1 MLQNYILTTLR
12 NFRKYKIYSSINII
26 GLVIGI
32 TCSILIFLFIQNEL
46 SYDKFY
52 PEHEK
57 IYRLVDNLR
66 FEDNFKPSPILP
78 SPWSSVLKEEI
89 PEVEEVVRIDRA
101 WTKRVLSSGEK
112 KFFEDK
118 FVWVDKN
125 MISFFGY
132 NLIKGNPD
140 KALDAPFSIVISE
153 EKALKYFGSVD
164 VIGERLLFDN
174 QDYYN
179 ITGVVENSQLNT
191 HFRYD
196 FIASLNSHEES
207 RINSTWLYNYVKI
220 SEQADINQLNQ
231 KTASLFDN
239 KFPDK
244 YRNSQEF
251 KARFQHI
258 SDIHFASEMIYDFE
272 SNSSKD
278 SVYLYSTIAAL
289 ILIIACINFMNL
301 VTARFT
307 VRQREIGMRKVLGAG
322 KKQLIFQFLGESFIY
337 TLFSLIISVILI
349 EVLMPYYNNFIGR
362 PLAFNLFD
370 NTALLLFVIA
380 LTFFVGFFSGSY
392 PSFVLSRHKP
402 NQILKSGNSN
412 KNKGG
417 SINIRRTLVVFQ
429 FAVSIFLI
437 FSTMIVYEQL
447 SYMKNSDLGFS
458 KEQIVSIPLRPEMRE
473 KRNVLRSNL
482 INTAGIEDIAF
493 SSSLPGQIDITYL
506 LQVKTEFGDEN
517 SNNLLPVILCD
528 PSFVNVL
535 DFNLVDGRPFDPEIV
550 SDSSAM
556 ILNESAVKFLKLDN
570 PLGKEIEFGFN
581 NRKGKV
587 VGVVK
592 DFNLTSLHDNAG
604 PVILHTAPDAYLSR
618 MVVKLNAE
626 NIKETM
632 QQIEAGWSNV
642 TTEFPFEF
650 NFFDEIFDK
659 QYKDEEE
666 SEKRFFVFTIVA
678 IIISCL
684 GLLGLI
690 SFSAEQKTKE
700 IGIRKVLGATLS
712 SIVVFILS
720 EFFKLIIIANLIT
733 LPLAYYLANEWLQS
747 FAYRISLG
755 PEAFLAAAFLSLL
768 IALASVSF
776 LTIKAASANPIKS
789 IKYE

>member
-12 NFRKYKIYSSINII
+12 NFSKYKVYSSINII

-32 TCSILIFLFIQNEL
+32 TSSILIFLFVQNEL

-52 PEHEK
+52 PDHEK
-57 IYRLVDNLR
+57 IYRLIDNLR

-78 SPWSSVLKEEI
+78 SPWSHVLMDEI

-101 WTKRVLSSGEK
+101 WTKRVLSSDNK

-118 FVWVDKN
+118 FFWVDKN
-125 MISFFGY
+125 MINFFGY
-132 NLIKGNPD
+132 KLINGNPD
-140 KALDAPFSIVISE
+140 NVLEAPYSMVITK
-153 EKALKYFGSVD
+153 EKAIKYFGSVD
-164 VIGERLLFDN
+164 VIGEKLQLDN
-174 QDYYN
+174 ADYYN
-179 ITGVVENSQLNT
+179 ITGVIENSP
-191 HFRYD
+191 
-196 FIASLNSHEES
+196 LNSHFKFDFLASLSTREEDQL
-207 RINSTWLYNYVKI
+207 NNTWLYNYVKI
-220 SEQADINQLNQ
+220 SDKVNINELNQ
-231 KTASLFDN
+231 KTASLFDS
-239 KFPDK
+239 KFPDQ

-251 KARFQHI
+251 KARFQQV
-258 SDIHFASEMIYDFE
+258 SDIHFASELIYDFE
-272 SNSSKD
+272 SNASKEA
-278 SVYLYSTIAAL
+278 VYLYSTIAAL

-301 VTARFT
+301 VTARFS

-322 KKQLIFQFLGESFIY
+322 KNQLIFQFLGESFIY
-337 TLFSLIISVILI
+337 TLFSLIISIILI
-349 EVLMPYYNNFIGR
+349 ETVMPYYNNFIGR
-362 PLAFNLFD
+362 PLALNLID
-370 NTALLLFVIA
+370 NTALSLFIFS
-380 LTFFVGFFSGSY
+380 LTIFVGLFAGSY

-402 NQILKSGNSN
+402 NQVLKSNSTH
-412 KNKGG
+412 NKGG

-437 FSTMIVYEQL
+437 FATMIVYEQL
-447 SYMKNSDLGFS
+447 SYMKNSALGFS

-473 KRNVLRSNL
+473 NKNVLQSNL
-482 INTAGIEDIAF
+482 INTSGIEDIAF

-506 LQVKTEFGDEN
+506 MQVKTELSDEN

-528 PSFVNVL
+528 EDFVEAL
-535 DFNLVDGRPFDPEIV
+535 DFDLIDGRPFDKEIV

-570 PLGKEIEFGFN
+570 PLGKEIEFGFF

-592 DFNLTSLHDNAG
+592 DFHLTSLHDNAG
-604 PVILHTAPDAYLSR
+604 PVILHTAPDLYLSR
-618 MVVKLNAE
+618 MVVKLNTD

-632 QQIEAGWSNV
+632 QLIESGWNNITS
-642 TTEFPFEF
+642 EYPFEY
-650 NFFDEIFDK
+650 NFFDDIFDK

-678 IIISCL
+678 IVISCL

-700 IGIRKVLGATLS
+700 IGIRKVLGASLS
-712 SIVVFILS
+712 SIVVFILR
-720 EFFKLIIIANLIT
+720 EFFKLIVISNIIT
-733 LPLAYYLANEWLQS
+733 LPLAYYFANEWLQS

-755 PEAFLAAAFLSLL
+755 PEAFLVAAFLSVF

-776 LTIKAASANPIKS
+776 LTMKAASANPIKS